1 MNYVGIDH
9 HRQYSHLTVMD
20 QEGQVLRSGRVPNV
34 QVEIEKFL
42 EGLEVVEA
50 VIETGRSSYT
60 MVDVLDEM
68 GVAVKIAHPNEVKA
82 IARAK
87 IKTDKRDSE
96 VLAHL
101 LRMKMIPEVYRRSQ
115 ENRQA
120 QRVLRQ
126 RAFYVS
132 AMTAL
137 KNRVHAFLAQQREEV
152 REEVARET
160 NIFSERGRKML
171 LGLDLARGEKRLLEA
186 LLKTYRHLETRI
198 EESTALVEKLYE
210 EIREAQLIRTIPG
223 FGKYLAVLVVVEI
236 ADINRFADAAHLHA
250 YAGVI
255 PSTHS
260 SGDRTHHGK
269 IIRAGNRWLRWAAV
283 EAVWPGIRAD
293 FDLRCFYERLAR
305 NKGPNKAKVAT
316 ARRLLT
322 IIYKVLKEG
331 GITLRIGDNS
341 AALRNSLMGLRR
353 PHWRIG

>member
-9 HRQYSHLTVMD
+9 HRQYSHMTLMD
-20 QEGQVLRSGRVPNV
+20 QEGQVLRSGRVPNLRS
-34 QVEIEKFL
+34 EIERFL
-42 EGLEVVEA
+42 EGGEAMEA

-60 MVDVLDEM
+60 MVDILEEI

-101 LRMKMIPEVYRRSQ
+101 LRMNMVPEVYRRSM

-126 RAFYVS
+126 RSFYVS

-152 REEVARET
+152 RGEVARET
-160 NIFSERGRKML
+160 NIFSAKGQKVL
-171 LGLDLARGEKRLLEA
+171 LGLEIDREEKKLLEA

-198 EESTALVEKLYE
+198 EESTVLVGKLYGE
-210 EIREAQLIRTIPG
+210 SREAQLIRTIPG
-223 FGKYLAVLVVVEI
+223 FGKYLSVLVAVEI
-236 ADINRFADAAHLHA
+236 ADIARFHDAAHLHA

-269 IIRAGNRWLRWAAV
+269 IVRAGNRWLRWAAV

-293 FDLRCFYERLAR
+293 YDLRCFYERLAR
-305 NKGPNKAKVAT
+305 GKGANKAKVAT

-331 GITLRIGDNS
+331 
-341 AALRNSLMGLRR
+341 RNYIAYRR
-353 PHWRIG
+353 

>member
-9 HRQYSHLTVMD
+9 HRQYSHMTLMD
-20 QEGQVLRSGRVPNV
+20 EEGQTIRCGRVPNLRA
-34 QVEIEKFL
+34 EIEKFL
-42 EGLEVVEA
+42 EGIEAVEA

-60 MVDVLDEM
+60 MVDVLEEM

-101 LRMKMIPEVYRRSQ
+101 LRMNMIPEVYRRSV

-137 KNRVHAFLAQQREEV
+137 KNRVHAFLAQQKEEV

-160 NIFSERGRKML
+160 NIFSAKGQKVLM
-171 LGLDLARGEKRLLEA
+171 GLEMGRGEKRLLEA

-198 EESTALVEKLYE
+198 EESTGLVEKLFE
-210 EIREAQLIRTIPG
+210 ESREAQLIRTIPG
-223 FGKYLAVLVVVEI
+223 FGKYLSVLVAVEI
-236 ADINRFADAAHLHA
+236 ADLARFADAAHLHA

-269 IIRAGNRWLRWAAV
+269 IVRAGNRLLRWAAV

-293 FDLRCFYERLAR
+293 YDLRCFFERLAR
-305 NKGPNKAKVAT
+305 GKGANKAKVAT

-331 GITLRIGDNS
+331 
-341 AALRNSLMGLRR
+341 RNYIAYRR
-353 PHWRIG
+353 

>member
-1 MNYVGIDH
+1 MHYVGIDH

-20 QEGQVLRSGRVPNV
+20 YEGHVLRSGRVANLR
-34 QVEIEKFL
+34 VEIAKFL
-42 EGLEVVEA
+42 EGLGEVEA

-101 LRMKMIPEVYRRSQ
+101 LRMNMVPEVYRRT
-115 ENRQA
+115 EKNRQA

-126 RAFYVS
+126 RAFYVR

-137 KNRVHAFLAQQREEV
+137 KNRVYAFLSQQREEI
-152 REEVARET
+152 RQEVARES
-160 NIFSERGRKML
+160 NVFSEKGQKVL
-171 LGLDLARGEKRLLEA
+171 LGLELVPREKRLLEE
-186 LLKTYRHLETRI
+186 LLKTFRHLEKRAK
-198 EESTALVEKLYE
+198 ESAGFVEKLYE
-210 EIREAQLIRTIPG
+210 ESREAQLIRTIPG
-223 FGKYLAVLVVVEI
+223 FGKYLSVLVAVEI
-236 ADINRFADAAHLHA
+236 ADIARFTDAAHLHA

-260 SGDRTHHGK
+260 SGDRMYHGK
-269 IIRAGNRWLRWAAV
+269 IVRAGNRWLRWAAV
-283 EAVWPGIRAD
+283 EAVWPAMRAD
-293 FDLRCFYERLAR
+293 FDLRCFFERLAR
-305 NKGPNKAKVAT
+305 NKGANKAKVAT

-322 IIYKVLKEG
+322 IIYKVLREQ
-331 GITLRIGDNS
+331 
-341 AALRNSLMGLRR
+341 RNYIAYRR
-353 PHWRIG
+353 

>member
-1 MNYVGIDH
+1 MHYVGIDH

-20 QEGQVLRSGRVPNV
+20 YEGEVLRSGRVANLRAEV
-34 QVEIEKFL
+34 EKFL
-42 EGLEVVEA
+42 EGLDEVEA

-101 LRMKMIPEVYRRSQ
+101 LRMNMVPEVYRRSV

-126 RAFYVS
+126 RAFYVR

-137 KNRVHAFLAQQREEV
+137 KNRVYAFLAQQREGV

-160 NIFSERGRKML
+160 NIFSEKGQRVL
-171 LGLDLARGEKRLLEA
+171 LGLELAPREKRLLEA
-186 LLKTYRHLETRI
+186 LLKTYRHLERRI
-198 EESTALVEKLYE
+198 GESTAFVEKLYE
-210 EIREAQLIRTIPG
+210 ESREAQLIRTIPG
-223 FGKYLAVLVVVEI
+223 FGKYLAVLVAVET
-236 ADINRFADAAHLHA
+236 ADISRFADAAHLHA

-269 IIRAGNRWLRWAAV
+269 IVRAGNRWLRWAAV

-293 FDLRCFYERLAR
+293 FDLRCFFERLAR
-305 NKGPNKAKVAT
+305 GKGANKAKVAT

-322 IIYKVLKEG
+322 IIYKVLKE
-331 GITLRIGDNS
+331 R
-341 AALRNSLMGLRR
+341 RNYIAYRR
-353 PHWRIG
+353 

>member
-9 HRQYSHLTVMD
+9 HCQYSHLTVVD
-20 QEGQVLRSGRVPNV
+20 QEGQVLRSGRVPNLRA
-34 QVEIEKFL
+34 EIEKFL
-42 EGLEVVEA
+42 EGLEAVEA

-60 MVDVLDEM
+60 MVDALDEI
-68 GVAVKIAHPNEVKA
+68 GVVVKIAHPNEVKA

-101 LRMKMIPEVYRRSQ
+101 LRMNMIPEVYRRSV

-137 KNRVHAFLAQQREEV
+137 KNRVHALLAQQREEV

-160 NIFSERGRKML
+160 NIFSEKGQKVL

-198 EESTALVEKLYE
+198 EESSALVEKLYE
-210 EIREAQLIRTIPG
+210 GSREAQFIRTIPG
-223 FGKYLAVLVVVEI
+223 FGKYLAVLVAVEI
-236 ADINRFADAAHLHA
+236 ADIARFTDAAHLHA

-269 IIRAGNRWLRWAAV
+269 IVRAGNRWLRWAAV
-283 EAVWPGIRAD
+283 EAVWPAIRAD
-293 FDLRCFYERLAR
+293 FDLRCFFERLAR
-305 NKGPNKAKVAT
+305 GKGANKAKVAT

-322 IIYKVLKEG
+322 IIYKLLKEG
-331 GITLRIGDNS
+331 
-341 AALRNSLMGLRR
+341 RNYMAYRR
-353 PHWRIG
+353 